1 MVEEKVCIEMMKRV
15 DAQLLDNEK
24 LAKQNSS
31 RLDMVEQELVG
42 MKKDTKRLEEI
53 MTELKKSIDNLNN
66 TILEIKLKPLSKY
79 DQVLMVAITLV
90 MGYVFS
96 QITRR

>member
-24 LAKQNSS
+24 LAKKNSS

>member
-15 DAQLLDNEK
+15 DSQLLDNEK

>member
-24 LAKQNSS
+24 LAKKNSS

-79 DQVLMVAITLV
+79 DQVLMMGITLV

>member
-15 DAQLLDNEK
+15 DTQLLGNEK
-24 LAKQNSS
+24 LAKKNSS

-53 MTELKKSIDNLNN
+53 MTELKKSIDNLND

-79 DQVLMVAITLV
+79 DQVLMMGITLV

>member
-15 DAQLLDNEK
+15 DGQLLDNEK
-24 LAKQNSS
+24 LAKKNSS
-31 RLDMVEQELVG
+31 RLDMVEHELVG

>member
-15 DAQLLDNEK
+15 GAKLLDNEK

-90 MGYVFS
+90 MGYMFS

>member
-15 DAQLLDNEK
+15 DAQLSDNEK
-24 LAKQNSS
+24 LAKKNSS

>member
-15 DAQLLDNEK
+15 DTQLLDNEK
-24 LAKQNSS
+24 LAKKNSS

-53 MTELKKSIDNLNN
+53 MTELKKSIDSLNN

-79 DQVLMVAITLV
+79 DQVLMIGITLV

>member
-15 DAQLLDNEK
+15 DTQILDNEK
-24 LAKQNSS
+24 LAKKNSS
-31 RLDMVEQELVG
+31 RLDMMEQELVG

>member
-15 DAQLLDNEK
+15 DTQLLDNEK
-24 LAKQNSS
+24 LAKKNSA

-53 MTELKKSIDNLNN
+53 MTDLKKSIDVLSD

-79 DQVLMVAITLV
+79 DQVLMITITLV
-90 MGYVFS
+90 LGYVFS